1 MKKNLR
7 KIAKSV
13 VYNIPYGT
21 KLAFIPGRFR
31 VANSYFIGRYAQ
43 IFKWLAN
50 SNERSNFTY
59 SLTPKSES
67 YIAHTLAVALHTS
80 PDVIAG
86 YMQEPKQNQELLRH
100 VQTASANSTFR
111 HEADERVEFGRR
123 LGWYATV
130 REKKPRVVIE
140 TGVDKGLGAVLLCSA
155 LQKNSEEGH
164 EGRYFGTDINPQ
176 AGYLLSGRYREF
188 GEILLGDSITS
199 LRNMTGPVD
208 IFINDSDHSSIY
220 EYDEYRTIASKLSS
234 GAIILGDNAYV
245 SDSLQR
251 FADET
256 GRSFLFIREDPSG
269 HWYPGAGIGIAFDT
283 IKT

>member
-1 MKKNLR
+1 MKKNLKR
-7 KIAKSV
+7 VAKSI
-13 VYNIPYGT
+13 VYNAPYGA

-31 VANSYFIGRYAQ
+31 VANSYFIGRYLQ
-43 IFKWLAN
+43 IFKWLAI

-86 YMQEPKQNQELLRH
+86 YMHEPKKNQELLHH
-100 VQTASANSTFR
+100 VQTTSANSTFR

-130 REKKPRVVIE
+130 RVKKPRVVIE

-164 EGRYFGTDINPQ
+164 EGRYFGTDINPE

-188 GEILLGDSITS
+188 GEILLGDSIKS
-199 LRNMTGPVD
+199 LGNIIDPVD
-208 IFINDSDHSSIY
+208 VFINDSDHSSIY
-220 EYDEYRTIASKLSS
+220 EYDEYRTIASKLSAGS
-234 GAIILGDNAYV
+234 IILGDNAYV